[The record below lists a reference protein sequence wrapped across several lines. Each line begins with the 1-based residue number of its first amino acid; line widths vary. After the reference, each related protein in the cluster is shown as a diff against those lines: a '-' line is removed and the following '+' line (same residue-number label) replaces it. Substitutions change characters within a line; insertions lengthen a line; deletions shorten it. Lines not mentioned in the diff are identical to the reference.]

1 MRAGLGGR
9 RPVESGGRRSVP
21 LRPYLSKHAG
31 GFSDVAASRLPP
43 TLALVCV
50 VLLAAW
56 MGDRSGGYFVGD
68 WAPPALILAALTLLV
83 SLVGR
88 RESEGEGGRWSTPAL
103 GLFVAY
109 AAWTSASLLWSP
121 NAGDAWLGAGQTL
134 LYLLAFWVASA
145 LVATGASRRW
155 VLAASVL
162 GPSVVAAFTLSAL
175 GPRLGDMFE
184 DDRLVGTVGYY
195 NGEAAFLLVPL
206 WVAVY
211 LGGSRRV
218 NPILRGSAL
227 GGAVLCLDLAVL
239 TQSRGAMVATAVS
252 LPVFFLLSGQRL
264 RGLLALLPLVAAL
277 WVAFPGLNGV
287 YLAFSGG
294 EAPVETLLGL
304 VLPTVWLTA
313 ALAGLYG
320 ACWGLVDRRWEP
332 PGNAVR
338 LAGAAVL
345 VCLVG
350 GAALL
355 AVAAPIER
363 VDDPV
368 SLVEQKW
375 EAFKGNDTSGEER
388 SRYLSASGSGRY
400 ELWRVAWEDFEAHPF
415 LGVGTQNYEATYY
428 RSRERG
434 EAFVRQPHML
444 ALEVLSE
451 RGIVGGVLFFG
462 LLATCLAAGVR
473 KRFGGLLG
481 PEGKA
486 QAAALTAA
494 VAYWFVHSGAEWF
507 WQLPAVTLPAVVYLA
522 LLVSPWRGAGD
533 DVPEPT
539 PDGRFFGRLTRVGG
553 VVVAVV
559 AVAVV
564 APLCVANYYLE
575 RSRTVGEPPEGLE
588 MVERAQRFNP
598 VSPRLAEREAELA
611 IETGDWAR
619 VEEAYGR
626 AIRLNPE
633 HYEPRLFLATFYAR
647 RGEFEKASAYYREA
661 QALNPLD
668 DGIGRRIK
676 QLPGVEPAGR

>member
-175 GPRLGDMFE
+175 GPRLGDMFD

-195 NGEAAFLLVPL
+195 NGEAAFLLVPF

-264 RGLLALLPLVAAL
+264 RGLLALVPLVAAL

-304 VLPTVWLTA
+304 VLPPVWLTA

-320 ACWGLVDRRWEP
+320 LCWGLVDRRWEP
-332 PGNAVR
+332 PRNVVR

-345 VCLVG
+345 VGLVG
-350 GAALL
+350 GAVSL
-355 AVAAPIER
+355 AGAAELA
-363 VDDPV
+363 DDPV
-368 SLVEQKW
+368 ALVEQKW
-375 EAFKGNDTSGEER
+375 EAFKSNDTTGEEQ

-400 ELWRVAWEDFEAHPF
+400 ELWRVAWKDFGAHPV

-428 RSRERG
+428 QLRERG
-434 EAFVRQPHML
+434 SSFVRQPHML

-451 RGIVGGVLFFG
+451 RGAVGGALFSG
-462 LLATCLAAGVR
+462 LLAACLAAGLR
-473 KRFGGLLG
+473 KRFGGLG

-486 QAAALTAA
+486 QAAALVAA
-494 VAYWFVHSGAEWF
+494 VAYWFVHSSAEWF

-522 LLVSPWRGAGD
+522 LLVSPWRGAGEEA
-533 DVPEPT
+533 PELP
-539 PDGRFFGRLTRVGG
+539 PDGRFFGRPTRVVGG
-553 VVVAVV
+553 AAVAAA

-564 APLCVANYYLE
+564 APLYAADHYLE
-575 RSRTVGEPPEGLE
+575 RSRTVEDPPEGLE

-633 HYEPRLFLATFYAR
+633 HYEPRLSLATFYER
-647 RGEFEKASAYYREA
+647 RGEFEKASDFYRKA
-661 QALNPLD
+661 HALNPLD
-668 DGIGRRIK
+668 DGIGRSVKR
-676 QLPGVEPAGR
+676 LRGAEPDR